1 MKTYN
6 YGKKRLVFNIIVCV
20 LMFGLASGYLIYDMN
35 SYFTRFGMTGFLVL
49 FGIYVIRL
57 MIKDYKCP
65 LTLGENYIELSTYG
79 VRHKINYSQISTI
92 KHMGLSHF
100 IFWDSLTI
108 VCENGQRIGVESAYE
123 NYFEIWNLII
133 DNAQKSNPNLEVH
146 DSIIKRMNRQPKD
159 DSEKSK

>member
-6 YGKKRLVFNIIVCV
+6 YSKKRLVFNIIVCV

-49 FGIYVIRL
+49 FGIYMIRL

-79 VRHKINYSQISTI
+79 VRHKINYSQFLTI
-92 KHMGLSHF
+92 KHMGIRQF

-108 VCENGQRIGVESAYE
+108 VCKDGQKIGVESAYE
-123 NYFEIWNLII
+123 NYFELWSSII
-133 DNAQKSNPNLEVH
+133 DNAQKNNPNVEIH
-146 DSIIKRMNRQPKD
+146 NSIKKRMNRQ
-159 DSEKSK
+159 